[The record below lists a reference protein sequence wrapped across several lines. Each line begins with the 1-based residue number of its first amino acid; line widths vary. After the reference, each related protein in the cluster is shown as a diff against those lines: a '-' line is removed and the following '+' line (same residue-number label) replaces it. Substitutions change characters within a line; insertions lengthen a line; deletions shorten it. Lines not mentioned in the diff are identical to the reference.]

1 MKMMEEGMYSNALEY
16 FEKAVKLKPDFEN
29 G

>member
-1 MKMMEEGMYSNALEY
+1 MKMIEEGKYSSALEY